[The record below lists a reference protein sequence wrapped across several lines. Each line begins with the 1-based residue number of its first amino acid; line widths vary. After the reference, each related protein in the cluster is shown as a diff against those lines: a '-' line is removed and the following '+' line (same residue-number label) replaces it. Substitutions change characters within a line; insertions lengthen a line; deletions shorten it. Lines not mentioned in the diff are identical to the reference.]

1 MRISGQRAS
10 TVAASLG
17 EVAVGGVVVG
27 EKDVGGRTLALERVV
42 SKRYARSCL
51 SHADPGARSLKLL
64 RQQ

>member
-1 MRISGQRAS
+1 
-10 TVAASLG
+10 VAASLG
-17 EVAVGGVVVG
+17 EVAVGGAVVG